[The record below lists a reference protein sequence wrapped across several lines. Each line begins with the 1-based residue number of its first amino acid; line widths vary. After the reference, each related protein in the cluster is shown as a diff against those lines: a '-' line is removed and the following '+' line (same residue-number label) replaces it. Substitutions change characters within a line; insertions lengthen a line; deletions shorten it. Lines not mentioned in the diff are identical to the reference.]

1 MKSISIIAAIAALA
15 SLVVANEAPAMG
27 PEERDLPLVESNK
40 LRRVLLRSEL
50 LAKARILEGFAY
62 ATPERNRQIFTPGH
76 KATYEY
82 IYNFM
87 KDLSV
92 YDVEYNEFVTQSSS
106 GTLSVDGV
114 LIPTEPMTFT
124 PSGAPSGKIVKVA
137 NIGCDAADYPAEVRG
152 AVALILRGTCPFA
165 QKAKLSGQ
173 AGAIG
178 TIIYNNVPG
187 PLTGTLG
194 ASDPDFVPTLGIS
207 DTDGATLVSQ
217 IQTTTKT
224 AALNVL
230 ITELPTYNVIAQ
242 TKGGDPNNVLVVGA
256 HTDSVKAGPGI
267 NDNGSGTITLLEIA
281 KQLVPY
287 KTNNA
292 IRFGWW
298 SAEEVGLVGST
309 KYVEGLSAEEKAKIT
324 LYLNFDMLAS
334 PNYVYAVYDGDGS
347 AFNISGPPGSAAAEQ
362 LFIDYFKNDAGLPTV
377 PTAFNSRSDYAA
389 FAAAGIP
396 VGGLFTGAEVL
407 KTVEEAKLFGGE
419 AGVAYDVNYHGAG
432 DNVANV
438 NVGAWIQ
445 NSKAVAHAVAT
456 YGISFDSLGLGKRH
470 IEERSEW
477 VQEVPR
483 EEDHESHHIGG
494 GCSHEAGV
502 DI

>member
-1 MKSISIIAAIAALA
+1 MKCNSLVAALVAFA
-15 SLVVANEAPAMG
+15 SLALAHEAPA
-27 PEERDLPLVESNK
+27 ERDLPLVESNK

-50 LAKARILEGFAY
+50 LAKAKVLEGFAY

-82 IYNFM
+82 IYKFM
-87 KDLSV
+87 SDLG
-92 YDVEYNEFVTQSSS
+92 YDVSFNEFKAQSAS
-106 GTLSVDGV
+106 GKLTVDGV
-114 LIPTEPMTFT
+114 QIPSDPMTFT
-124 PSGAPSGKIVKVA
+124 PNGTPSGKIVKVA
-137 NIGCDAADYPAEVRG
+137 NIGCFAADFPAEVKG
-152 AVALILRGTCPFA
+152 AVSLIERGTCSFA

-173 AGAIG
+173 AGAVG
-178 TIIYNNVPG
+178 TIIYNNVAG
-187 PLTGTLG
+187 PLLGTLG
-194 ASDPDFVPTLGIS
+194 ASDADFVPTVGIS

-217 IQTTTKT
+217 IQTVTKT
-224 AALNVL
+224 AAFDVL
-230 ITELPTYNVIAQ
+230 VTELPTFNVIAQ
-242 TKGGDPNNVLVVGA
+242 TKGGDPDNVLLIGA

-281 KQLVPY
+281 QQLTAF

-309 KYVEGLSAEEKAKIT
+309 AYVNGLSAEELEKIT

-334 PNYVYAVYDGDGS
+334 PNYVYSIYDGDGS
-347 AFNISGPPGSAAAEQ
+347 AFNISGPPGSAQAEK
-362 LFIDYFKNDAGLPTV
+362 LFEDYFTQDAGLAHV

-389 FAAAGIP
+389 FAAAGVP

-407 KTVEEAKLFGGE
+407 KTPEEVKLFGGQ
-419 AGVAYDVNYHGAG
+419 AGVAYDINYHGAG

-456 YGISFDSLGLGKRH
+456 YGVSFDSLGLGKRDVQR
-470 IEERSEW
+470 RSEW
-477 VQEVPR
+477 KQQLPR
-483 EEDHESHHIGG
+483 AEDHESHHIGG
-494 GCSHEAGV
+494 GCSHDALAS
-502 DI
+502 